1 VTDSDPDAQEML
13 AAGAGDV
20 AAFTRLVE
28 RWVRPLAG
36 FFRRLGADGATAE
49 DCAQDVFLKLY
60 RTRAAYE
67 PRARFSTYL
76 FSIARHHWIDQVRHR
91 AAGPRTVSSEG
102 QGADGGDA
110 SEGPGAS
117 LVSGVTDPGE
127 LAQRDEAV
135 HALRRVVARLDPE
148 QREILALT
156 RGEGLRYQEIARI
169 LGIPVGTVKSRVH
182 NVLRLLRE
190 ALRREGFEP

>member
-1 VTDSDPDAQEML
+1 MSELDPDAQEML
-13 AAGAGDV
+13 AAKSGDV

-49 DCAQDVFLKLY
+49 DCTQDVFLKLY

-76 FSIARHHWIDQVRHR
+76 FSIARHHWIDQVRHK
-91 AAGPRTVSSEG
+91 AAGPRTTSGEG
-102 QGADGGDA
+102 QGSGDDGDA
-110 SEGPGAS
+110 EGPAAR
-117 LVSGVTDPGE
+117 LASGVADPGD
-127 LAQRDEAV
+127 LAERDEAV
-135 HALRRVVARLDPE
+135 IALQRVVAGLGPE

-156 RGEGLRYQEIARI
+156 RGEGLRYEEIARI